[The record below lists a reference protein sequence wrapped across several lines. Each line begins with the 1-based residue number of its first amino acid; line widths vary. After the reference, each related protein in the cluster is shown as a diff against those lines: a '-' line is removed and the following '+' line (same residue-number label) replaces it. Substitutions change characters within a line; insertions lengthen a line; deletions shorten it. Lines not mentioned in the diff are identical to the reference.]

1 MYLSLCLY
9 GKRTIIAKRS
19 PWVESV
25 YACCALQ
32 YDALLYYKRVISMPE
47 NSPAQPKQQNSSPGL
62 LRSSSIVS
70 LMTLLSR
77 ISGLVRDVVV
87 AQYFGARA
95 DAFFVAFKIPNFFR
109 RLFAEGAFSVAFV
122 PVLSE
127 YRRTRSIDEVKLL
140 IARVSGV
147 LGAILLGVTVLA
159 LLFANY
165 LPWIFSPGFSED
177 PAKFMLTGDLLRLTF
192 PYLLFISLAAFYSSV
207 LNSYGS
213 FAAPAIT
220 PVLLNICLIF
230 AALIMTDWF
239 DEPLFA
245 LAWGVFIAG
254 VVQLVFLLP
263 FVAQKRLLVAP
274 QFNVK
279 DEGVRRIGSLMIPA
293 LFGVSVSQ
301 INLLLDTLLA
311 SFLESG
317 SVSWLYYSDR
327 LNNLPLGIFAI
338 AIGVVILPA
347 LSRNHADKQA
357 DHFSHTLDWAVRM
370 IFLIALPASI
380 ALIMLATPLMSTIFY
395 HGEITAYDIGK
406 MTLSLQAYASGL
418 LAFMLIKV
426 LAPGFYARQDTKT
439 PVRIG
444 IQAMIV
450 NMFLNLALVFPLQHT
465 GLALATALSAFF
477 NAFMLYYLL
486 RKQGVYT
493 HQSGWPA
500 FLLKVLAA
508 NAALIAVIAA
518 LVGPSAQ
525 WLEWS
530 SMDRILWLSVIVVTG
545 VVSYFAVLFAVGLRP
560 KHLKGELF

>member
-1 MYLSLCLY
+1 MS
-9 GKRTIIAKRS
+9 AKPS
-19 PWVESV
+19 E
-25 YACCALQ
+25 Q
-32 YDALLYYKRVISMPE
+32 
-47 NSPAQPKQQNSSPGL
+47 SSEPNKSAGL

-70 LMTLLSR
+70 FMTLLSR
-77 ISGLVRDVVV
+77 VTGLVRDVVI

-127 YRRTRSIDEVKLL
+127 YRRTRPLEEVQLL

-147 LGAILLGVTVLA
+147 LGGILFAVTVLA
-159 LLFANY
+159 LLLANY
-165 LPWIFSPGFSED
+165 LPWVFSPGFSGD
-177 PAKFMLTGDLLRLTF
+177 PAKFALTGDLLRITF
-192 PYLLFISLAAFYSSV
+192 PYLLFISLAAFYSGV

-220 PVLLNICLIF
+220 PIFLNICLIF
-230 AALIMTDWF
+230 SALIMTDWF
-239 DEPLFA
+239 SEPLFA
-245 LAWGVFIAG
+245 LAWGVFLAG

-263 FVAQKRLLVAP
+263 FVARKQLLVKP
-274 QFNVK
+274 QFKTQDDGVK
-279 DEGVRRIGSLMIPA
+279 RIGTLMIPA

-347 LSRNHADKQA
+347 LARNYADQKQA
-357 DHFSHTLDWAVRM
+357 HFAHTLDWAVRM
-370 IFLIALPASI
+370 IVIIALPASI

-395 HGEITAYDIGK
+395 YGEITAYDVGK
-406 MTLSLQAYASGL
+406 MAISLQAYASGL

-444 IQAMIV
+444 IQAMAV
-450 NMFLNLALVFPLQHT
+450 NMLLNLLLVYPLQHT
-465 GLALATALSAFF
+465 GLALATTLSAFY
-477 NAFMLYYLL
+477 NALMLYYVL
-486 RKQGVYT
+486 RKQGVYK
-493 HQSGWPA
+493 HQTGWA
-500 FLLKVLAA
+500 SFLAKVLTA
-508 NAALIAVIAA
+508 NIALVAVISA
-518 LVGPSAQ
+518 LVGTSAQ
-525 WLEWS
+525 WLDWS
-530 SMDRILWLSVIVVTG
+530 SLDRILWLSLIVAAG
-545 VVSYFAVLFAVGLRP
+545 VLTYFAVLLLAGLRP
-560 KHLKGELF
+560 KHLRGELF